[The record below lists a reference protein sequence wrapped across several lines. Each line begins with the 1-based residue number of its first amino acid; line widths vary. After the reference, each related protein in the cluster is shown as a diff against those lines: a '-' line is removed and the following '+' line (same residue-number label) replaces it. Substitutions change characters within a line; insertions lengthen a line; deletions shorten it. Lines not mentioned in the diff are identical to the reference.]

1 MLSVGNALLLALTAA
16 SLDER
21 PLQQS
26 AGLLGVEP
34 AGTSGTADAPYPVHA
49 SQGGRKRYRV
59 MASCTPKTN
68 ALLIA
73 LLPLGRMM
81 YCRSGVT
88 ESQRV
93 TVIW

>member
-1 MLSVGNALLLALTAA
+1 
-16 SLDER
+16 
-21 PLQQS
+21 
-26 AGLLGVEP
+26 
-34 AGTSGTADAPYPVHA
+34 
-49 SQGGRKRYRV
+49 

-68 ALLIA
+68 ALLMA

>member
-1 MLSVGNALLLALTAA
+1 MACVGHAFPPALTGA
-16 SLDER
+16 SLGEHR
-21 PLQQS
+21 SRAPV
-26 AGLLGVEP
+26 A
-34 AGTSGTADAPYPVHA
+34 SGSTPPGRSGGADAPPPVHA
-49 SQGGRKRYRV
+49 SHGGRRHYSV
-59 MASCTPKTN
+59 MASCTPKTT
-68 ALLIA
+68 ALLMA

>member
-1 MLSVGNALLLALTAA
+1 MACVGHAFPPALTGANLGERRCQQGAVA
-16 SLDER
+16 S
-21 PLQQS
+21 
-26 AGLLGVEP
+26 GLSPPGR
-34 AGTSGTADAPYPVHA
+34 SGPADAPPPVHA
-49 SQGGRKRYRV
+49 RQGGRRHYRF

-68 ALLIA
+68 ALLMA